1 LDGDI
6 RERLADALGV
16 SRLLGRPVRERVD
29 FDALHNV
36 TFEVPRGGR
45 YGLIGRNGAGKTT
58 LLKLIAGNFAPTTGS
73 IEVNGSVQA
82 LMIMGQGFHPEYS
95 GRDNILASLQ
105 YNGLTRPQYR
115 AAIEEIID
123 FCELGAFI
131 DQPFRTYSSGMQSRL
146 MFAVATAIKPDI
158 LIVDEVLGAG
168 DAYFIAKSRARVDR
182 LTSDGSTLLL
192 VSHSMAQVLELC
204 ERVVWLD
211 AGRVRQIGNAFE
223 VVKAYEEWM
232 QKSIRDKVIEQRA
245 SGASKHT
252 SSKELRSS
260 TSDIEVA
267 EREGFKIEASQT
279 KAAGSEADRGPL
291 LQVPTFR
298 PHGSKAEIPDVG
310 DDFSR
315 AMAVQAPGGISR
327 WAGEPGLRVI
337 GVTISG
343 PDGPTDRLTC
353 LKPANFAIFL
363 EAEDERSFSCRY
375 GIIVHDLKGR
385 TYVRIWS
392 PIDRF
397 RLTKGEGRRIDILL
411 NPNQIGPGTY
421 TLGITVLGESELELV
436 NSAIRY
442 DLLGRSFLFHVDLP
456 SSLAVTE
463 ADFFHSAEWRMRNC
477 KIAPESATQDAFT
490 N

>member
-1 LDGDI
+1 
-6 RERLADALGV
+6 
-16 SRLLGRPVRERVD
+16 
-29 FDALHNV
+29 
-36 TFEVPRGGR
+36 
-45 YGLIGRNGAGKTT
+45 
-58 LLKLIAGNFAPTTGS
+58 
-73 IEVNGSVQA
+73 
-82 LMIMGQGFHPEYS
+82 
-95 GRDNILASLQ
+95 
-105 YNGLTRPQYR
+105 
-115 AAIEEIID
+115 
-123 FCELGAFI
+123 
-131 DQPFRTYSSGMQSRL
+131 

-158 LIVDEVLGAG
+158 LIVDEMLGAG
-168 DAYFIAKSRARVDR
+168 DAYFIAKSRVRVDR
-182 LTSDGSTLLL
+182 LINDGCTLLL

-204 ERVVWLD
+204 EQVVWLD

-232 QKSIRDKVIEQRA
+232 QGSIRRRDKVVEQRA
-245 SGASKHT
+245 SRTFMHT
-252 SSKELRSS
+252 SSKELRSN
-260 TSDIEVA
+260 TSDIEGVISDPDVMVDREVA
-267 EREGFKIEASQT
+267 ERQGFKIEAWHT
-279 KAAGSEADRGPL
+279 KAAGPEADRGPL

-298 PHGSKAEIPDVG
+298 PHGSKAEIPEVG

-327 WAGEPGLRVI
+327 WAGEPGLRVV

-343 PDGPTDRLTC
+343 PDGPTDRLIC
-353 LKPANFAIFL
+353 LKPATFAIFL
-363 EAEDERSFSCRY
+363 EAEDDRSFSCRY

-421 TLGITVLGESELELV
+421 VLGVTILGESELELV
-436 NSAIRY
+436 NSATRY

-477 KIAPESATQDAFT
+477 KIAPESAARGAFPPT
-490 N
+490 EKAPA